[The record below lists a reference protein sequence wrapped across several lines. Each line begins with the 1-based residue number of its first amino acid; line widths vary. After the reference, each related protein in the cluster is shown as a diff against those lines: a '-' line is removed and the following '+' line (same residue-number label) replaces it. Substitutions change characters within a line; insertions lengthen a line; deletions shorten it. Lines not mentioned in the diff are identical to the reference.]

1 MDTAVAVENFSLTIE
16 RVFNVSRQAVYD
28 AWTQKEALTQWFA
41 PTKEMSTIM
50 HEMELKVGGQYR
62 VEMLEPD
69 GTSHMTHGEYV
80 VLNPFEQIAFT
91 WQWESDE
98 MEVDSLVT
106 IDLIEQ
112 GDSTKMILTH
122 NRLGSQRSVDLHNE
136 GWTGCIEQLSAYI
149 A

>member
-1 MDTAVAVENFSLTIE
+1 MDAAVTVENFSLTFE
-16 RVFNVSRQAVYD
+16 RVFNAPRQAVYE

-69 GTSHMTHGEYV
+69 GTSHMTRGEYV
-80 VLNPFEQIAFT
+80 VLNPFVQIAFT
-91 WQWESDE
+91 WLWESDE

-112 GDSTKMILTH
+112 GDATKMILTH
-122 NRLGSQRSVDLHNE
+122 DKLGSQRSVDLHNE
-136 GWTGCIEQLSAYI
+136 GWSGCIEQLGHYI
-149 A
+149 G

>member
-16 RVFNVSRQAVYD
+16 RVFNASRQAVYE

-41 PTKEMSTIM
+41 PAKEMSTIM

-91 WQWESDE
+91 WLWEGDD
-98 MEVDSLVT
+98 MEVNSLVT
-106 IDLIEQ
+106 IDLTEVD
-112 GDSTKMILTH
+112 GATRMVLTH
-122 NRLGSQRSVDLHNE
+122 DRLESQHSVDLHNE
-136 GWTGCIEQLSAYI
+136 GWTGCIAQLDTFFG
-149 A
+149 